1 MIIIFF
7 KIFFT
12 TVSLFIYGFSLNRL
26 IKINEKNFFLSIL
39 KGSVLS
45 GFLALVIHFFLPL
58 NLVVNTFV
66 ISIFIIY
73 FITQYRNIFWI
84 KFLKNIFLV
93 SCLAFILIFV
103 SDGFEPDASL
113 YHLPATY
120 NINQEK
126 IILGLNN
133 IHFRMGIISILQ
145 YINAL
150 QVNLING
157 PEGILFT
164 SAISISAL
172 LVFFIFELFE
182 KIKKKN

>member
-66 ISIFIIY
+66 IYPSLLKKRCKYDI
-73 FITQYRNIFWI
+73 RDNCPHLHWI
-84 KFLKNIFLV
+84 
-93 SCLAFILIFV
+93 
-103 SDGFEPDASL
+103 
-113 YHLPATY
+113 
-120 NINQEK
+120 
-126 IILGLNN
+126 
-133 IHFRMGIISILQ
+133 
-145 YINAL
+145 
-150 QVNLING
+150 
-157 PEGILFT
+157 
-164 SAISISAL
+164 
-172 LVFFIFELFE
+172 
-182 KIKKKN
+182 